1 MDKKI
6 ILLSVLCLASLPT
19 LAQDA
24 TPPTTLEG
32 STSIINYIP
41 AITGNTNGEYILK
54 PQMTSETEYQKNSN
68 FSLSGTVSE
77 LDVEGASNTNTII
90 FIQKAGATIDGAGIN
105 AETGTL
111 QISSPSGYPKNFT
124 TDADYVFTVKN
135 SNNENTVFN
144 VNTLRLQNQGWDCK
158 SQSNPDMGTQ
168 DLIMNVE
175 SNLTVNVASSFEMS
189 TQSTTSYYTFPGTVS
204 LNVKSGATMS
214 LVDNKTGGGA
224 TFTLDGTTANTEYY
238 GKDRFTAPTITVEKG
253 ATFDMG
259 LVATIGGTSKS
270 YIKIQE
276 GTLKVN
282 NTMTFNTGGTLQF
295 DKSASSEAITGGNPS
310 TVIFGTSGKIN
321 MNSGSD
327 FIVNAGAKVS
337 LDDNVIT
344 LGGNTIIN
352 GVLEINKK
360 TSSND
365 NRFNLGNFSGT
376 GTVNLT
382 GGAVVKVSS
391 FSGTLSGTGH
401 ITLTGGEKLTLQ
413 KDSKITSNF
422 GIRLQYGGG
431 IDLYG
436 AEISRITAALGTGS
450 VMNVYASNVI
460 SDLYISGTET
470 SIYIYEQDALLEI
483 TKLQGNGNLKIYNF
497 EKDVTQIKVGENLL
511 TDNAVIELYD
521 YMDEFLGNAVIGEGN
536 FLTFVPEP
544 AEWSAIFGAIALAFV
559 FFKRRK

>member
-1 MDKKI
+1 MLGFTACISSGCYISNDTRRVYI
-6 ILLSVLCLASLPT
+6 
-19 LAQDA
+19 
-24 TPPTTLEG
+24 G
-32 STSIINYIP
+32 NYQRNFNFRRHQWRI
-41 AITGNTNGEYILK
+41 Y
-54 PQMTSETEYQKNSN
+54 SETADEIRDGISKNSN

-77 LDVEGASNTNTII
+77 LDVEGASNTTTRI

-124 TDADYVFTVKN
+124 TDTDYVFTVKN

-144 VNTLRLQNQGWDCK
+144 VNTLRLQNQGFDYT

-175 SNLTVNVASSFEMS
+175 SDLTVNVASSFVMS
-189 TQSTTSYYTFPGTVS
+189 TEATTLSYTFPGTVS

-214 LVDNKTGGGA
+214 LVDTKTGGGA
-224 TFTLDGTTANTEYY
+224 TFTLNGTTANSEYY
-238 GKDRFTAPTITVEKG
+238 GKENFTAPTITVEKG

-259 LVATIGGTSKS
+259 LAATIGGTSKS

-282 NTMTFNTGGTLQF
+282 NTMTFNSGGTLQF
-295 DKSASSEAITGGNPS
+295 DKSASSEVITDGNTS
-310 TVIFGTSGKIN
+310 SVIFGTSGKID
-321 MNSGSD
+321 MKSDSD
-327 FIVNAGAKVS
+327 FIVSAGAKVS

-352 GVLEINKK
+352 GVLEINKVA
-360 TSSND
+360 SSND

-401 ITLTGGEKLTLQ
+401 ITLTGSEKLTLQ
-413 KDSKITSNF
+413 KDSKITSNL

-436 AEISRITAALGTGS
+436 AEISRITAALGSGS
-450 VMNVYASNVI
+450 VMNVYDSSVI

-470 SIYIYEQDALLEI
+470 SIYIFDQDALLEI

-497 EKDVTQIKVGENLL
+497 EREVTKVKVGENLL
-511 TDNAVIELYD
+511 TGNAVIELYD
-521 YMDEFLGNAVIGEGN
+521 YMDEFLGNAVIGEDN
-536 FLTFVPEP
+536 ILTFVPEP
-544 AEWSAIFGAIALAFV
+544 AEWAAIFGAIALAFV